1 MRQAISQL
9 PCSDIVISTEAAGS
23 CVQLCGALDLSTAPR
38 LKQLLDRLRRDG
50 HRQIA
55 LDLSGLEF
63 LSAAGLTVFLCADQ
77 ALGAVGGR
85 LILTRPTR
93 MARRVLA
100 ITGLDSTLTIQPVQP
115 ESVPI
120 VAHVDLAAR
129 K

>member
-1 MRQAISQL
+1 MRQAIGQL
-9 PCSDIVISTEAAGS
+9 PCSDVVISTEAAGS
-23 CVQLCGALDLSTAPR
+23 CVQLRGALDLSSAPR

-50 HRQIA
+50 HRQIT

-63 LSAAGLTVFLCADQ
+63 LSAAGLTVFLRADQ

-100 ITGLDSTLTIQPVQP
+100 ITGLDTTLTIQPVPP
-115 ESVPI
+115 ESVSI
-120 VAHVDLAAR
+120 VAYVDLGGAQ
-129 K
+129 